1 MNYEIYINQKKPNPD
16 MRSAANEYIK
26 RLAPFC
32 HVTVSFCKKPPV
44 INKNKYNVLLLPDDT
59 GTRTISS
66 EAFAEKIN
74 QMAVSSIS
82 NVRFYIGFSDSDE
95 FDEIFSV
102 TGMSLSD
109 EILLIAFTEQL
120 YRAYTIQNHITYH
133 K

>member
-1 MNYEIYINQKKPNPD
+1 MF
-16 MRSAANEYIK
+16 SC
-26 RLAPFC
+26 F
-32 HVTVSFCKKPPV
+32 
-44 INKNKYNVLLLPDDT
+44 
-59 GTRTISS
+59 RTIQ
-66 EAFAEKIN
+66 EPGPFHQKHLAEKIN
-74 QMAVSSIS
+74 QMAVSGIS
-82 NVRFYIGFSDSDE
+82 NVRFYIGFSGSDE

>member
-1 MNYEIYINQKKPNPD
+1 

-74 QMAVSSIS
+74 QMAVSGIS
-82 NVRFYIGFSDSDE
+82 NVRFYIGFSGSDE